1 MTKNVAF
8 LTNLYP
14 TTKMPF
20 FGTFVKNSYDEL
32 SKLGW
37 KLSLLSLSEHGTGL
51 SAYIKFYWS
60 AFKSLLQFRG
70 IVYIHYISHSAIP
83 AILARLFNSSLVIVL
98 HYHGSDAFPEKNE
111 HRLKS
116 LVKDLVCKIINYQ
129 SSLVLVPSAYFS
141 KKVVTKFQ
149 LENVE
154 VSPSGGINTSVFFDE
169 HARSNNSHIEVL
181 FASRMLEEKG
191 CITAAKSA
199 IAIAKTENKARFTF
213 VGNGPKQCEVKEIL
227 QPLIDNGTC
236 RLLDSM
242 SQQMLAKQFKQ
253 SDFFLF
259 PSSRQGESL
268 GLVVLEAMACGCIP
282 IAYKNGAVPE
292 LLGSYAESLTCE
304 ITESFEKLIL
314 TVLNMEQS
322 QINQIRKTLITIAQ
336 NYSATNV
343 ATELSDKFLALNAD
357 LIK

>member
-1 MTKNVAF
+1 MTKNIVF

-37 KLSLLSLSEHGTGL
+37 TLSLLSLTEHGTGL
-51 SAYIKFYWS
+51 FAYIKFYWT
-60 AFKSLLQFRG
+60 AFKYLLQFKG
-70 IVYIHYISHSAIP
+70 IVYIHYISHSALP
-83 AILARLFNSSLVIVL
+83 AILARIFNGNLIIVL

-111 HRLKS
+111 HKIKS
-116 LVKDLVCKIINYQ
+116 FVKDLICKIANYQ
-129 SSLVLVPSAYFS
+129 SSLVLVPSVYFS
-141 KKVVTKFQ
+141 KKVASKFH
-149 LENVE
+149 LKNVE
-154 VSPSGGINTSVFFDE
+154 VSASGGINTSVFFDAD
-169 HARSNNSHIEVL
+169 ARANNSHIEIL

-199 IAIAKTENKARFTF
+199 IEIANKEHKARFTF
-213 VGNGPKQCEVKEIL
+213 VGNGPKQNEVKKIL

-236 RLLDSM
+236 HLLDSM
-242 SQQMLAKQFKQ
+242 SQPVLAKQFKL
-253 SDFFLF
+253 SDIFLF

-292 LLGSYAESLTCE
+292 LLGSYAELLTCE
-304 ITESFEKLIL
+304 ITESFEKSIL
-314 TVLNMEQS
+314 TVLNTEQS
-322 QINQIRKTLITIAQ
+322 QINQIRKTLIVTAQ
-336 NYSATNV
+336 NYGATNV
-343 ATELSDKFLALNAD
+343 ANALSAKLSELKTGIF
-357 LIK
+357 K